1 MITRMRP
8 RTLIALLAM
17 LVLAL
22 GVAACGK
29 SDDEG
34 GADTRA
40 NLIKENPA
48 NHDVRITVGSKN
60 FTEQYILGEIY
71 AQALEAAGY
80 DVKKRLDLGPE
91 RVALEALEDGE
102 DRCLPRV
109 HLDRADLVLRLFRPR
124 RAGRRPEGVPATPRP
139 TSRAPPDGVPADA
152 VLERQ
157 RASVC

>member
-22 GVAACGK
+22 GVGACGK
-29 SDDEG
+29 SDEEG

-48 NHDVRITVGSKN
+48 NHDARITVGSKN
-60 FTEQYILGEIY
+60 FTEQLILGEIY

-80 DVKKRLDLGPE
+80 DVRSGSTSAPSGS
-91 RVALEALEDGE
+91 RS
-102 DRCLPRV
+102 
-109 HLDRADLVLRLFRPR
+109 
-124 RAGRRPEGVPATPRP
+124 GRSRTARSMPTPSTPRP
-139 TSRAPPDGVPADA
+139 R
-152 VLERQ
+152 
-157 RASVC
+157 